1 MTETLCSRFITSLK
15 RCLPRLSPPRGKDL
29 AFHNVLVNAFA
40 VMLIYSAHF
49 GSCAIA
55 PIVIESMK
63 GVGGIDTHLLFSG
76 MAVSSVATVLS
87 TSFISPAI
95 DKLGTRFCLILGGIF
110 IITLPS
116 SLFYPIPAV
125 FLTFQAVNG
134 VGCAILRAA
143 SLKFL
148 TDNTPYDKLAE
159 YNGLH
164 WSIFMSCIL
173 VGNTLLFIATGSND
187 TIDNDLRFRICICL
201 TTIGTIGVILYITA
215 LRSATKPALKT
226 LSF

>member
-49 GSCAIA
+49 GSCAI
-55 PIVIESMK
+55 
-63 GVGGIDTHLLFSG
+63 
-76 MAVSSVATVLS
+76 
-87 TSFISPAI
+87 AI